1 LAWGDRFVRRL
12 LSQFSRFGSRRTWL
26 RLGVAI
32 VAIAF
37 ATDLVYRNDPIG
49 VDFHTYLAAA
59 NVGIQQ
65 GWSHI
70 YDQGLVAIEQSEL
83 LPNGR
88 VQPFLSPPF
97 VAWLAAIL
105 ASLPYNTAFV
115 AWAAFSLLAFAAALA
130 WSGVSTGPAR
140 WIAVFGA
147 LAPWWVMHAVNIG
160 QVVPLVA
167 ASTVVGWRLIR
178 DENDIAAGVV
188 LSAILLKPNTA
199 VLVPAALLFAGRYRA
214 FLSWSGSAA
223 TIFAV
228 GALTLGSHGIS
239 EYVSQLT
246 GPLPTGADNLTIH
259 GALGLSGPLELALR
273 VLVVGAVLVAA
284 YKLRRSPGL
293 VLPVA
298 IVGSLLAAPYLHGSD
313 LCLLSAAAWMVWE
326 ERPTVNWRVPMAL
339 GWLLAS
345 PFLDMFGLTPK
356 LNQWPFLEFVLLG
369 ALIVV
374 AWRPFTGA
382 ADLRTRAPA

>member
-1 LAWGDRFVRRL
+1 MRRFLSRFDRFGDRR
-12 LSQFSRFGSRRTWL
+12 GWL
-26 RLGVAI
+26 WVGIAI

-59 NVGIQQ
+59 NVGVQQ

-70 YDQGLVAIEQSEL
+70 YDQGLVAVEQSEL

-88 VQPFLSPPF
+88 VQPFLSPPV
-97 VAWLAAIL
+97 VAWLAAL
-105 ASLPYNTAFV
+105 LGALPYNTAFV
-115 AWAAFSLLAFAAALA
+115 AWAVFCLLAFAAALA
-130 WSGVSTGPAR
+130 FSGVSQGLAR
-140 WIAVFGA
+140 WIAVLGA
-147 LAPWWVMHAVNIG
+147 LAPWWVMHAVNVG

-167 ASTVVGWRLIR
+167 AGTVVGWRLMR
-178 DENDIAAGVV
+178 DKRDIAAGIV
-188 LSAILLKPNTA
+188 LSLILLKPNTA
-199 VLVPAALLFAGRYRA
+199 ILVPAALLFAGRLRA
-214 FLSWSGSAA
+214 FIAWSGSAGVILVVA
-223 TIFAV
+223 
-228 GALTLGSHGIS
+228 ALTLGSHGMS
-239 EYVSQLT
+239 AYVSQLT
-246 GPLPTGADNLTIH
+246 GPLPTGADNLTLH
-259 GALGLSGPLELALR
+259 GALRVSGPIELALR

-293 VLPVA
+293 VLPIA

-326 ERPTVNWRVPMAL
+326 ERPTATWRVPIAV

-345 PFLDMFGLTPK
+345 PFLDIFGLTPR
-356 LNQWPFLEFVLLG
+356 LNQWPLLEFILLG
-369 ALIVV
+369 ALIAV
-374 AWRPFTGA
+374 AWRPLTGR

>member
-1 LAWGDRFVRRL
+1 MRRL
-12 LSQFSRFGSRRTWL
+12 LSQFDLLGRRRTWL
-26 RLGVAI
+26 WLGVAI

-59 NVGIQQ
+59 NVGVQQ

-70 YDQGLVAIEQSEL
+70 YDQGRVAVEQSEL

-88 VQPFLSPPF
+88 VQPFLSPPL
-97 VAWLAAIL
+97 VAWLAAVL
-105 ASLPYNTAFV
+105 AALPYNTAFV
-115 AWAAFSLLAFAAALA
+115 AWAVFCLVAFAAALA
-130 WSGVSTGPAR
+130 WSGVSQGLAR

-147 LAPWWVMHAVNIG
+147 LAPWWVMHAVNVG

-167 ASTVVGWRLIR
+167 AGTVVGWRLMR
-178 DENDIAAGVV
+178 DKHDVAAGIV
-188 LSAILLKPNTA
+188 LTAILLKPNTA

-214 FLSWSGSAA
+214 FLSWSGAA
-223 TIFAV
+223 TLIFLVA
-228 GALTLGSHGIS
+228 ALTLGSHGMS
-239 EYVSQLT
+239 AYFSQLT
-246 GPLPTGADNLTIH
+246 GPLPTGADNLTLH
-259 GALGLSGPLELALR
+259 GALRVTGPFMVALR

-284 YKLRRSPGL
+284 FKLRRSPGL
-293 VLPVA
+293 VLPIA

-326 ERPTVNWRVPMAL
+326 ERPTATWRVPMAV

-356 LNQWPFLEFVLLG
+356 LNQWPLLELVLLG
-369 ALIVV
+369 ALIAV
-374 AWRPFTGA
+374 ALRPFTGA

>member
-1 LAWGDRFVRRL
+1 VGL
-12 LSQFSRFGSRRTWL
+12 
-26 RLGVAI
+26 AI

-59 NVGIQQ
+59 NVGVQQ

-70 YDQGLVAIEQSEL
+70 YDQSLVAVEQSEL
-83 LPNGR
+83 LPQGR
-88 VQPFLSPPF
+88 VQPFLSPPV
-97 VAWLAAIL
+97 VAWLAAVL

-115 AWAAFSLLAFAAALA
+115 AWALFSLLTFAAALA
-130 WSGVSTGPAR
+130 WSGVSSGPAR

-147 LAPWWVMHAVNIG
+147 LAPWWVMHAVNVG

-178 DENDIAAGVV
+178 DKRDVAAGIV

-199 VLVPAALLFAGRYRA
+199 ILVPAALLFAGRFRA
-214 FLSWSGSAA
+214 FLSWSGSALV
-223 TIFAV
+223 IFAIAAV
-228 GALTLGSHGIS
+228 TLGSHGMS
-239 EYVSQLT
+239 EYFSQLT

-259 GALGLSGPLELALR
+259 GALRVSGPFEDALR

-284 YKLRRSPGL
+284 YKLRRLPGL

-326 ERPTVNWRVPMAL
+326 ERPTATWRVPMAV

-345 PFLDMFGLTPK
+345 PFLDIFGLTPK
-356 LNQWPFLEFVLLG
+356 LNQWPYLEFVLLG

-374 AWRPFTGA
+374 AWRPFTGT
-382 ADLRTRAPA
+382 ADRRTRAPA